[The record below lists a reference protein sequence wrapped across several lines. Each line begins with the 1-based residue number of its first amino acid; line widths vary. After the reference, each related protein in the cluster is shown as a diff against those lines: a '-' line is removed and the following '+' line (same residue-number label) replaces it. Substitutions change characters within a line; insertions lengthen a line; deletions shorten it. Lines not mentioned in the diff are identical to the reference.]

1 MKIRNMTVKDAIKY
15 RSVWMGIAMLWVMF
29 FHSDII
35 VKNNILMGI
44 KAVGY
49 GGVDIFLFASGIGNY
64 FSYFKD
70 ESPLNFLRR
79 RVARLAPIHVPF
91 MVAWIVYNNVRRNVP
106 LKGLLGNIL
115 GIQGFTSTGTNF
127 NWYLTVL
134 VICYLLTP
142 YFAKAVK
149 DNNLFKN
156 MLLIVLL
163 ILISMVFFK
172 DTWLI
177 ICFTRL
183 PIYVIGMMFAKY
195 SDKKINTMY
204 VVAGA
209 ISCIIG
215 SVALYIG
222 FAKYKD
228 LLWPYGIYWYP
239 FILIT
244 PFFCYTVSIISSKI
258 EKYKPMTYIL
268 NIIIYIGHISYE
280 LYLMHIFLF
289 SVIGNYIKSGYGEGA
304 NDKWIKLIIFTF
316 PCAIALHYISI
327 AVNRVIKIMS
337 RKKCKSDT

>member
-1 MKIRNMTVKDAIKY
+1 MKIRNMTIKDAINY

-70 ESPLNFLRR
+70 ESPLDFLKR

-91 MVAWIVYNNVRRNVP
+91 MVVWIIYNIVRHKIP
-106 LKGLLGNIL
+106 LRGLLGNIL
-115 GIQGFTSTGTNF
+115 GIQGFTSVGTNF

-149 DNNLFKN
+149 ENNLVKN
-156 MLLIVLL
+156 ILLIVLL
-163 ILISMVFFK
+163 IFISMVFFK

-177 ICFTRL
+177 ICYTRL
-183 PIYVIGMMFAKY
+183 PIYVIGMIFAKY
-195 SDKKINTMY
+195 SEKKISIMY
-204 VVAGA
+204 VLVGA
-209 ISCIIG
+209 VSHIIG

-222 FAKYKD
+222 FVKYND
-228 LLWPYGIYWYP
+228 YLWPYGVYWYP

-244 PFFCYTVSIISSKI
+244 PFLCYAISVISLMIDKCCHTAFVLKI
-258 EKYKPMTYIL
+258 FK
-268 NIIIYIGHISYE
+268 YIGSISFE

-289 SVIGNYIKSGYGEGA
+289 KEIKNYIKTVYGEGA
-304 NDKWIKLIIFTF
+304 NDKWIMVIVFSIL
-316 PCAIALHYISI
+316 CAMVLHYFSI
-327 AVNRVIKIMS
+327 GVNLLIKAKTNS
-337 RKKCKSDT
+337 NT